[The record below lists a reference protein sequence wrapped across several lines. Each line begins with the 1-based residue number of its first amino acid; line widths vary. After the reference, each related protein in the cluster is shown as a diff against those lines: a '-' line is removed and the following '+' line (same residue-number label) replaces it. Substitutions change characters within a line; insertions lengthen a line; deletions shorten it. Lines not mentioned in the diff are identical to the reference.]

1 MGLAG
6 KYAQIGWLAL
16 AKHQHWHVPDIEY
29 VLWAIVFGLII
40 TNTVGLHR
48 IFRPGVGTYEFW
60 LKVGIVLLGAR
71 FVLGDVLKLGATSLV
86 QILIDMTVA
95 GAIIL
100 AAARWFGAKARAIEA
115 MSLYGVAT
123 LFLQT
128 SNYRRAEDVVRP
140 ELVARFIA
148 AAHDRG
154 INVVGWYLPS
164 LANPVR
170 DLRRALRAAQFRT
183 VDGDGFDSFALDIE
197 ARVIRSPWRRTV
209 SLLRLSTSIRRALGP
224 SYALGAIVPSGRRMR
239 LDPGYWPGFPY
250 KALARS
256 FDVFLPMTYFAY
268 GPKGARSRADTIE
281 DVGLMR
287 TRTKDPAI
295 PIHIIGG
302 LASLARTSEVNAFA
316 STASGCGALGM
327 SLYDFAGTIADQW
340 AALAHVTGS
349 ASSLARSCR

>member
-1 MGLAG
+1 MARTSAVRDFPLLVSARSFR
-6 KYAQIGWLAL
+6 AL
-16 AKHQHWHVPDIEY
+16 V
-29 VLWAIVFGLII
+29 
-40 TNTVGLHR
+40 
-48 IFRPGVGTYEFW
+48 
-60 LKVGIVLLGAR
+60 
-71 FVLGDVLKLGATSLV
+71 
-86 QILIDMTVA
+86 VA
-95 GAIIL
+95 VVM
-100 AAARWFGAKARAIEA
+100 AAAAALFAASAVAPASSAGGASVDPYAGLGTWVDVYDRAQWAEPERAIET

-140 ELVARFIA
+140 DLVARFIA

-164 LANPVR
+164 LADPVR

-209 SLLRLSTSIRRALGP
+209 SLLRLSTSIRRALGA

-250 KALARS
+250 RGLARS

-268 GPKGARSRADTIE
+268 GPKGARGRADTIE
-281 DVGLMR
+281 DVGIIR
-287 TRTKDPAI
+287 RKTNDPAV

-302 LASLARTSEVNAFA
+302 LASLARTPEVNAFA
-316 STASGCGALGM
+316 STASGCGVLGM
-327 SLYDFAGTIADQW
+327 SLYDFAGTIAHQW
-340 AALAHVTGS
+340 AVLSHVTGS
-349 ASSLARSCR
+349 VSPLARSCR

>member
-1 MGLAG
+1 VRNSPPLVSARS
-6 KYAQIGWLAL
+6 LRAL
-16 AKHQHWHVPDIEY
+16 VVAVVIAAAAAL
-29 VLWAIVFGLII
+29 V
-40 TNTVGLHR
+40 
-48 IFRPGVGTYEFW
+48 
-60 LKVGIVLLGAR
+60 
-71 FVLGDVLKLGATSLV
+71 ATSA
-86 QILIDMTVA
+86 VA
-95 GAIIL
+95 PASSAGGTSVDPYAGLGTWVDVYDGAQW
-100 AAARWFGAKARAIEA
+100 AEPERAIEA

-140 ELVARFIA
+140 DLVARFIA
-148 AAHDRG
+148 SAHDHG

-209 SLLRLSTSIRRALGP
+209 SLLRFSTSLRRALGA

-250 KALARS
+250 KGLATS

-268 GPKGARSRADTIE
+268 GPKGARGRADTME
-281 DVGLMR
+281 DVGLIR
-287 TRTKDPAI
+287 RRTKDPAV

-302 LASLARTSEVNAFA
+302 LASLARTSEVKAFA
-316 STASGCGALGM
+316 STASGCGVLGM
-327 SLYDFAGTIADQW
+327 SLYDFAGTMADQW
-340 AALAHVTGS
+340 AALSHVTGS
-349 ASSLARSCR
+349 VSPPAQSCR